1 MRMQQCYLRIALRA
15 RSASGL
21 LDALGLGYDLPVGQA
36 VYAIDAFPD
45 DDLLW
50 RIEWIDD
57 VLDTAGRSEIRLYK
71 ESRSQ
76 AWSRRRARGG
86 GDRGTAQFKTTYDRF
101 SYTLRATGHENT
113 LAFELIAKNDKRI
126 AVGHILPQE
135 IVIRQ
140 MFEPSG
146 RAG

>member
-1 MRMQQCYLRIALRA
+1 MA
-15 RSASGL
+15 ASSL
-21 LDALGLGYDLPVGQA
+21 LNA
-36 VYAIDAFPD
+36 
-45 DDLLW
+45 
-50 RIEWIDD
+50 IDD

-113 LAFELIAKNDKRI
+113 LAFGLIAKNDKRI
-126 AVGHILPQE
+126 AVGHILPQK
-135 IVIRQ
+135 IVIRE

>member
-1 MRMQQCYLRIALRA
+1 MA
-15 RSASGL
+15 ASSL
-21 LDALGLGYDLPVGQA
+21 LNA
-36 VYAIDAFPD
+36 
-45 DDLLW
+45 
-50 RIEWIDD
+50 IDD

-126 AVGHILPQE
+126 AVGHILLQE
-135 IVIRQ
+135 IVIRE